1 MNDNNDQYV
10 INPAEDVAF
19 LLTYQN
25 DSVDTLYV
33 FRGQLD
39 RLEESLWREQE
50 LRLLTKRTSLVCLFG
65 LEDGEISMLMILTT
79 TSFWSVLLCNLTSSN
94 MQRSFAVKT

>member
-19 LLTYQN
+19 LLTCQN

-39 RLEESLWREQE
+39 RLEESLWREQA
-50 LRLLTKRTSLVCLFG
+50 LVYMCVHYG
-65 LEDGEISMLMILTT
+65 LDAGTNKIE
-79 TSFWSVLLCNLTSSN
+79 
-94 MQRSFAVKT
+94 